1 MVESIMEINNQ
12 EYEMIRE
19 LILLGF
25 FTKHSFFDKGRL
37 FLGEYQCND
46 KKYKIHWSFID
57 EQEISIFIKCEN
69 ESIQLILE
77 EVKNYIT
84 ENKDVYLHIN
94 KYKNVDFGDVLS
106 LYWLKYINKKNII
119 STTKINVGYSRIDYM
134 YENPNK
140 VGEGYQEKR
149 YIFRYPEHFDEKLKN
164 KKCIEAFKDV
174 FSAEIILNIINQV
187 YPNFKQIDINNK
199 IDKVINS
206 LSPDELIV
214 LKERLQQ
221 IEDEKGLTL
230 QK

>member
-1 MVESIMEINNQ
+1 MEINKK
-12 EYEMIRE
+12 EYEVIRE

-25 FTKHSFFDKGRL
+25 FTKHSFFDEGRV

-57 EQEISIFIKCEN
+57 EQEISIFIRCEN

-77 EVKNYIT
+77 EVKDWIT
-84 ENKDVYLHIN
+84 ETKNVYLHIN
-94 KYKNVDFGDVLS
+94 KYKNVDFDDVLS

-119 STTKINVGYSRIDYM
+119 STTKINVDYSRMDYM
-134 YENPNK
+134 YDNPNGFG
-140 VGEGYQEKR
+140 VGYEGKK

-164 KKCIEAFKDV
+164 KKCIEVFKDV
-174 FSAEIILNIINQV
+174 FSAENILNIINQV

-199 IDKVINS
+199 IDKVIKS
-206 LSPDELIV
+206 LSQDELIA

-221 IEDEKGLTL
+221 IEEEKGITL